1 MTEEKKYHKSRIMFA
16 IINDNLHLVDN
27 DERSHKE
34 WLEQDFG
41 LNQNHFNDINRGC
54 IKDSII
60 MVYKG
65 QNFTSISENELSK
78 IIIMVAHKLELDLT
92 KYTVY
97 NGVKVGAI
105 GETWGAIKVHSG
117 SEFL

>member
-1 MTEEKKYHKSRIMFA
+1 MFA
-16 IINDNLHLVDN
+16 VINDNLHLVDN
-27 DERSHKE
+27 DGRSHKE

-65 QNFTSISENELSK
+65 QNFTSISDNELSK
-78 IIIMVAHKLELDLT
+78 IINMVAYKLDLDLK

-97 NGVKVGAI
+97 NGVKIGAI
-105 GETWGAIKVHSG
+105 GETWGAIKVHSS

>member
-1 MTEEKKYHKSRIMFA
+1 MFA
-16 IINDNLHLVDN
+16 VINDNLHLVDN

-65 QNFTSISENELSK
+65 QNFI
-78 IIIMVAHKLELDLT
+78 
-92 KYTVY
+92 
-97 NGVKVGAI
+97 
-105 GETWGAIKVHSG
+105 
-117 SEFL
+117 

>member
-1 MTEEKKYHKSRIMFA
+1 MFA
-16 IINDNLHLVDN
+16 VINDNLHLVDN

-65 QNFTSISENELSK
+65 QNFTQISENELSK
-78 IIIMVAHKLELDLT
+78 IIIMVAHKLKLDLT
-92 KYTVY
+92 TYTVY

-117 SEFL
+117 SEFLQ

>member
-1 MTEEKKYHKSRIMFA
+1 MFA
-16 IINDNLHLVDN
+16 VINDSLHWVEN

-41 LNQNHFNDINRGC
+41 LNQNRFNNINRGC

-65 QNFTSISENELSK
+65 QNFTQISENELRK
-78 IIIMVAHKLELDLT
+78 TIIMVAQKLKLDLT
-92 KYTVY
+92 TYTVY